1 MRKTATAGIILLLL
15 SVSVVGLFH
24 SVKASTTWSSP
35 TLFSTSPPAFNILP
49 AALQARD
56 TRVYV
61 AWESNRGD
69 PSSTRFDIWYSILS
83 GGIWS
88 TPTNL
93 TSKGSGNFN
102 NAQPALVQHTNGTI
116 FLFWTANFT
125 GSYNIYYERY
135 NSGVWSKRVALTTGV
150 GMDVSPDAT
159 VSNNGTMF
167 LMWSRRTISGGTAT
181 AQLFLKTL
189 KNNVWSPEVQ
199 LTSDSTQN
207 DAPGLTTTTDG
218 TIWLVW
224 QKWIRNAADSQV
236 FSMKYNGT
244 VWSPAVQ
251 LVFSSLLDSHPSIMQ
266 DRNGTIWIFWS
277 RDLPLGGGL
286 FELKLFAKNSIDNG
300 ATWSADQQIT
310 FDPVCC
316 QIDDDDP
323 VAIMT
328 LYNNIWLFY
337 DSDLPDASSFSI
349 YYLTSSLIF
358 PVHNVAASGISANP
372 IVTYPGG
379 MKSVGQN
386 GIVKINVTVTNP
398 GDFTENVVVQVT
410 AVNKTSYM
418 AGSATGAVA
427 PGQARYLTINWNTSG
442 VAAGRYKLVET
453 VSPVP
458 GETPGNIGNNT
469 FSVKSV
475 VHILPLGDVEQ
486 DGNVD
491 IIDAST
497 VALAFQTTPGTPHWN
512 PYADINGNGIVD
524 IIDVSIMAKNFGVV
538 T

>member
-69 PSSTRFDIWYSILS
+69 PSSTRFDIWYWILS

-102 NAQPALVQHTNGTI
+102 NAQPALVQRTNGTI

-125 GSYNIYYERY
+125 GSWNIYYERY
-135 NSGVWSKRVALTTGV
+135 NSGVWSRRVALTTGA
-150 GMDVSPDAT
+150 GMDVSADAT
-159 VSNNGTMF
+159 VSNNGAMF

-224 QKWIRNAADSQV
+224 QKWVRNAADSQ
-236 FSMKYNGT
+236 G
-244 VWSPAVQ
+244 
-251 LVFSSLLDSHPSIMQ
+251 
-266 DRNGTIWIFWS
+266 
-277 RDLPLGGGL
+277 
-286 FELKLFAKNSIDNG
+286 
-300 ATWSADQQIT
+300 
-310 FDPVCC
+310 
-316 QIDDDDP
+316 
-323 VAIMT
+323 
-328 LYNNIWLFY
+328 
-337 DSDLPDASSFSI
+337 
-349 YYLTSSLIF
+349 
-358 PVHNVAASGISANP
+358 
-372 IVTYPGG
+372 
-379 MKSVGQN
+379 
-386 GIVKINVTVTNP
+386 
-398 GDFTENVVVQVT
+398 
-410 AVNKTSYM
+410 
-418 AGSATGAVA
+418 
-427 PGQARYLTINWNTSG
+427 
-442 VAAGRYKLVET
+442 
-453 VSPVP
+453 
-458 GETPGNIGNNT
+458 
-469 FSVKSV
+469 FSVKGNRTVLRPAVPLVFNSLLASPPS
-475 VHILPLGDVEQ
+475 ILEGRKRAILDVW
-486 DGNVD
+486 
-491 IIDAST
+491 S
-497 VALAFQTTPGTPHWN
+497 
-512 PYADINGNGIVD
+512 
-524 IIDVSIMAKNFGVV
+524 
-538 T
+538 

>member
-1 MRKTATAGIILLLL
+1 MRKRATVGIILLLL
-15 SVSVVGLFH
+15 SVSAVGLFH
-24 SVKASTTWSSP
+24 SVKASTSWSSP

-337 DSDLPDASSFSI
+337 DSDLPDAS
-349 YYLTSSLIF
+349 
-358 PVHNVAASGISANP
+358 
-372 IVTYPGG
+372 
-379 MKSVGQN
+379 
-386 GIVKINVTVTNP
+386 
-398 GDFTENVVVQVT
+398 
-410 AVNKTSYM
+410 
-418 AGSATGAVA
+418 
-427 PGQARYLTINWNTSG
+427 R